1 MIKIQTFRLEPY
13 LPVGATNEK
22 LTSEWL
28 RDIINRLMRDK
39 RDKLEEEKPD
49 ISLFFNHNQ
58 ETGHTRIGYPLIIYH
73 FIDGLFYITGINE
86 GAKSLAALAK
96 HYKSPFS
103 IDGVLF
109 HGFIKEKSDEVFK
122 LETIG
127 EMRSYGL
134 IGWRPIHHTDLKAY
148 LNSDMITKVK
158 ELNNRLEK
166 HITNE
171 LGKYLGINFN
181 PINCVI
187 TDITRVYEPSIYK
200 KRHSYIA
207 FDIHFSANIAFPCMI
222 TLGNHQALGFGR
234 VVPL

>member
-1 MIKIQTFRLEPY
+1 MIKIQTIRLEPY

-39 RDKLEEEKPD
+39 RDKLEEEKAD

-103 IDGVLF
+103 IDGVVF
-109 HGFIKEKSDEVFK
+109 QGFIREKSGDDFK

-127 EMRSYGL
+127 EMRSYSL

-148 LNSDMITKVK
+148 LNADMITKVE
-158 ELNNRLEK
+158 ELNNRLQK

-171 LGKYLGINFN
+171 LGKYLGISLG
-181 PINCVI
+181 PLNCVI
-187 TDITRVYEPSIYK
+187 TNITRVYEPSIYK
-200 KRHSYIA
+200 KRHPYFA
-207 FDIHFSANIAFPCMI
+207 FDIRFSANIALPGMI

-234 VVPL
+234 VEPL